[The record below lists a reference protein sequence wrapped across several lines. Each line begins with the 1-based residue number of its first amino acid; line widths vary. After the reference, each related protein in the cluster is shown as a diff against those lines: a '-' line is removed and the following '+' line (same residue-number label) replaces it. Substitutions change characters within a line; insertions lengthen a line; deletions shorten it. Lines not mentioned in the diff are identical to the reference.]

1 MTQHEG
7 QLLNKLN
14 KIIEHNEEATNTSAD
29 LLEKFITTY
38 EELQTL
44 KNTITSWRATFDQ
57 TGVLAGEFIT
67 ASDVANI
74 QNLLQNEIDEIL
86 VRLSTLTSSTAI
98 VTFAD
103 LTALRN
109 ELQAEI
115 DAIISG
121 ESTYSTVSDLTA
133 LQNTLQAEIDAINIT
148 LSTEQAHYPGT
159 SEVWYGDTVPPGVLQ
174 IAATTINVSRT
185 VYSRLY
191 AQIGITF
198 GAGDGSTTF
207 GLPAIPSGWT
217 TINGTP
223 GTQTVGQILAHDH
236 NFYQVA
242 MAGGGDQ
249 ATVGGGNGAW
259 EPTSSTGGSYNGAAG
274 IGANFGIYY

>member
-1 MTQHEG
+1 M
-7 QLLNKLN
+7 
-14 KIIEHNEEATNTSAD
+14 
-29 LLEKFITTY
+29 
-38 EELQTL
+38 
-44 KNTITSWRATFDQ
+44 
-57 TGVLAGEFIT
+57 
-67 ASDVANI
+67 
-74 QNLLQNEIDEIL
+74 
-86 VRLSTLTSSTAI
+86 
-98 VTFAD
+98 
-103 LTALRN
+103 
-109 ELQAEI
+109 
-115 DAIISG
+115 
-121 ESTYSTVSDLTA
+121 
-133 LQNTLQAEIDAINIT
+133 
-148 LSTEQAHYPGT
+148 
-159 SEVWYGDTVPPGVLQ
+159 WYGDTVPPGVLQ

-242 MAGGGDQ
+242 MAGGGNQ